1 MEMFL
6 ESRGMARHVSTST
19 VNFPKVLLRM
29 TSQSH
34 FNLIGHQ
41 SRFAALARAAMGG
54 RIPQT
59 LLISGEP
66 HLGKSTFARYFAQ
79 LLLCENPLQTDDE
92 TSLPCGICHS
102 CHQVEIGAHPD
113 YSVFRPQVSS
123 ATNASGAAPSDLVS
137 SIIGVGQAREFSTK
151 AQTRPI
157 NGARKVMVMEQAD
170 RMNMEA
176 QNALLK
182 TFEEP
187 ARGLTI
193 ILLCDNSNIL
203 LPTVRSRCWEIRLG
217 LVDDAQIANW
227 LKILDSNADDD
238 AIDLALSAARGRP
251 GIAWREWQRSQN
263 GEKHVPRL
271 AQIEQWVNQFAQ
283 SMPVAS
289 LKFSAEAQKLAMQ
302 WWEEDIAL
310 ENNDDFNLKGADSKV
325 ARSAVA
331 HFLDL
336 LMAVYRVR
344 WRQSAAANW
353 ASGLDAIRETR
364 HYILRNA
371 NTSLALDVLFSRLLS
386 ECQVH

>member
-1 MEMFL
+1 M
-6 ESRGMARHVSTST
+6 
-19 VNFPKVLLRM
+19 
-29 TSQSH
+29 
-34 FNLIGHQ
+34 
-41 SRFAALARAAMGG
+41 
-54 RIPQT
+54 PQT

-79 LLLCENPLQTDDE
+79 LLLCENPLQTDDD
-92 TSLPCGICHS
+92 TSLPCGICHN

-113 YSVFRPQVSS
+113 YGVYRPKTAS
-123 ATNASGAAPSDLVS
+123 ADNSPTAPTDLVS
-137 SIIGVGQAREFSTK
+137 SVISVDQAREFSSK
-151 AQTRPI
+151 AQSRPV
-157 NGARKVMVMEQAD
+157 NGEHKVMVMEQAD
-170 RMNMEA
+170 RMTVQA

-193 ILLCDNSNIL
+193 ILLCDNSNVL

-217 LVDDAQIANW
+217 LVDDAQIRNW
-227 LKILDSNADDD
+227 LQTLGNADDA

-251 GIAWREWQRSQN
+251 GIAWREWQRSQS
-263 GEKHVPRL
+263 GEERSPRL
-271 AQIEQWVNQFAQ
+271 AQIENWVDQFAQ

-310 ENNDDFNLKGADSKV
+310 EADEDFSLKGADAKV

-344 WRQSAAANW
+344 WRQSASANW

-364 HYILRNA
+364 HFILRNA
-371 NTSLALDVLFSRLLS
+371 NTSLALDVLFSRLLG
-386 ECQVH
+386 ECRVH

>member
-1 MEMFL
+1 
-6 ESRGMARHVSTST
+6 
-19 VNFPKVLLRM
+19 
-29 TSQSH
+29 
-34 FNLIGHQ
+34 
-41 SRFAALARAAMGG
+41 
-54 RIPQT
+54 
-59 LLISGEP
+59 
-66 HLGKSTFARYFAQ
+66 
-79 LLLCENPLQTDDE
+79 
-92 TSLPCGICHS
+92 
-102 CHQVEIGAHPD
+102 
-113 YSVFRPQVSS
+113 
-123 ATNASGAAPSDLVS
+123 
-137 SIIGVGQAREFSTK
+137 
-151 AQTRPI
+151 
-157 NGARKVMVMEQAD
+157 MVMEQAD

-193 ILLCDNSNIL
+193 ILLCDNSNVL

-217 LVDDAQIANW
+217 LVDDAQIRNW
-227 LKILDSNADDD
+227 LRTLDGNADDS

-251 GIAWREWQRSQN
+251 GIAWRQWQRSQD
-263 GEKHVPRL
+263 GENCAPRL
-271 AQIEQWVNQFAQ
+271 AQIEDWVDQFAQ

-310 ENNDDFNLKGADSKV
+310 ENDADFNLKGADAKI

-371 NTSLALDVLFSRLLS
+371 NTSLALDVLFSRLLG
-386 ECQVH
+386 ECRVH

>member
-1 MEMFL
+1 ME
-6 ESRGMARHVSTST
+6 S
-19 VNFPKVLLRM
+19 P
-29 TSQSH
+29 

-41 SRFAALARAAMGG
+41 SRFAALAKAAMDG

-79 LLLCENPLQTDDE
+79 LLLCESPLKTDDGA
-92 TSLPCGICHS
+92 SLPCGSCRN

-113 YSVFRPQVSS
+113 YSVYRPRVAS
-123 ATNASGAAPSDLVS
+123 ADNSPSAPTDLVS
-137 SIIGVGQAREFSTK
+137 SVITVDQAREFSSK
-151 AQTRPI
+151 AQSRPV
-157 NGARKVMVMEQAD
+157 NGERKIMVMEQAD
-170 RMNMEA
+170 RMNMQA

-193 ILLCDNSNIL
+193 ILLCDNSNVL

-217 LVDDAQIANW
+217 LVDDTQISNW
-227 LKILDSNADDD
+227 LKTLDDSVDD
-238 AIDLALSAARGRP
+238 ATIDLALSAARGRP
-251 GIAWREWQRSQN
+251 GLAWREWQRSQN
-263 GEKHVPRL
+263 IEEQLPRL
-271 AQIEQWVNQFAQ
+271 AQIEAWVDQFAQ

-310 ENNDDFNLKGADSKV
+310 ENDADFNLKGADAKV
-325 ARSAVA
+325 VRSAVA

-336 LMAVYRVR
+336 LMAVYRAR
-344 WRQSAAANW
+344 WRQSASANW
-353 ASGLDAIRETR
+353 AFGLDAIRETR
-364 HYILRNA
+364 NYILRNA
-371 NTSLALDVLFSRLLS
+371 NTNLALDVLFSRLLS
-386 ECQVH
+386 ESQLN

>member
-1 MEMFL
+1 
-6 ESRGMARHVSTST
+6 
-19 VNFPKVLLRM
+19 M
-29 TSQSH
+29 TSQPH

-41 SRFAALARAAMGG
+41 SRFTALTRAAMDG

-79 LLLCENPLQTDDE
+79 LLLCENSLQTEED
-92 TSLPCGICHS
+92 TSRPCGICRS
-102 CHQVEIGAHPD
+102 CHQVEIGVHPD
-113 YSVFRPQVSS
+113 YSVLRPQVSS
-123 ATNASGAAPSDLVS
+123 SANATGTAPTDLVS
-137 SIIGVGQAREFSTK
+137 SIIGVGQAREFSAK
-151 AQTRPI
+151 AQTSPI

-193 ILLCDNSNIL
+193 ILLCDNSNVL

-217 LVDDAQIANW
+217 LVDDDQIGNW
-227 LKILDSNADDD
+227 LKTLDGNADDA
-238 AIDLALSAARGRP
+238 AINLALSAARGRP
-251 GIAWREWQRSQN
+251 GLAWREWQRSQK
-263 GEKHVPRL
+263 GEPNLPRL
-271 AQIEQWVNQFAQ
+271 AQIENWVDQFSQ
-283 SMPVAS
+283 SMPVAA

-310 ENNDDFNLKGADSKV
+310 ETDQDFNLKGADAKV
-325 ARSAVA
+325 TRSAVA

-344 WRQSAAANW
+344 WRQSACANW
-353 ASGLDAIRETR
+353 ESGLDAIRETR

-386 ECQVH
+386 ESQVN